1 VQVAPNSRIPKGP
14 FDRKQVEQFLEKWY
28 ESEMQTALRKPMPSA
43 EAAKQGCSIFDIQPE
58 MASTKA
64 VRVLLDL
71 TALLGFEPS
80 KDVIKKGG
88 YRSKAE
94 FVKEVTGRIEE
105 AVQKHYGGKPPAA
118 VKPGKEVT
126 AHAQL

>member
-1 VQVAPNSRIPKGP
+1 MAPNSKVPKTA
-14 FDRKQVEQFLEKWY
+14 FDRKRVEQYLDHWY
-28 ESEMQTALRKPMPSA
+28 ESEMRTALRRPMPSSD
-43 EAAKQGCSIFDIQPE
+43 AARKGCSIFDIQPE

-71 TALLGFEPS
+71 TDIIGFEPS

-94 FVKEVTGRIEE
+94 FVKELSGRIED
-105 AVQKHYGGKPPAA
+105 AVHEHYGAKPPAG

>member
-1 VQVAPNSRIPKGP
+1 MAPNSKISNSS
-14 FDRKQVEQFLEKWY
+14 FDRNRVEQYLDNWY
-28 ESEMQTALRKPMPSA
+28 ESEMRTALRRPIPSS
-43 EAAKQGCSIFDIQPE
+43 EAAKRGCSIFDIQPE

-71 TALLGFEPS
+71 TDIIGFEPS

-88 YRSKAE
+88 YRTKAE
-94 FVKEVTGRIEE
+94 FVKELVGRIEE
-105 AVQKHYGGKPPAA
+105 AVQKHEGKPPAA

>member
-1 VQVAPNSRIPKGP
+1 MAPNSKIPKSP
-14 FDRKQVEQFLEKWY
+14 FDRKRVEQYLDNWY
-28 ESEMQTALRKPMPSA
+28 ESEMRTALRRPIASS

-71 TALLGFEPS
+71 TDIIGFEPS
-80 KDVIKKGG
+80 KEVIKKGG

-94 FVKEVTGRIEE
+94 FVKELAGRIEE
-105 AVQKHYGGKPPAA
+105 AVQKPYGGKPPAA

-126 AHAQL
+126 AHA